1 MKNKWMQKLNKFAM
15 TSVAAF
21 ALMVVSGVANASCYY
36 YFGQDEL
43 PADAKSCV
51 NFKDDVGMVKPQ
63 AGRTAHY

>member
-43 PADAKSCV
+43 PADAKKLRQ
-51 NFKDDVGMVKPQ
+51 F
-63 AGRTAHY
+63 